1 MCPDSHIILWLSLW
15 PMGTT
20 VLFELIAHRH
30 ESGSLL
36 ITTNHPFSDWDRIFS
51 DSVMTVVAIDRLVHH
66 AQILA
71 LDGQSYRKS
80 QFLAYLNEA
89 PQPPSAQPDKVIDV
103 QQFQNLILKLTL
115 PPL

>member
-1 MCPDSHIILWLSLW
+1 
-15 PMGTT
+15 MGAA

-51 DSVMTVVAIDRLVHH
+51 DSVMTVAAIDRLVHH

-71 LDGQSYRKS
+71 LDGDSFRKTQS
-80 QFLAYLNEA
+80 LAHLKEA
-89 PQPPSAQPDKVIDV
+89 PP
-103 QQFQNLILKLTL
+103 T
-115 PPL
+115 PLSPTGQSN